1 MDETIPMGDI
11 SERVYKERFSEE
23 LYQRFS
29 KTYLG
34 SDSDDADDSENSELV
49 ADGHAIDSLEG
60 VTATFQDMNFVP
72 DDWEDLAS
80 DSS

>member
-1 MDETIPMGDI
+1 MDEIIPMSDVA
-11 SERVYKERFSEE
+11 EKVYKERFSDE
-23 LYQRFS
+23 LFQRFS

-34 SDSDDADDSENSELV
+34 SDSDDADDSEKSELV
-49 ADGHAIDSLEG
+49 EG
-60 VTATFQDMNFVP
+60 VTATFQDMNIVP